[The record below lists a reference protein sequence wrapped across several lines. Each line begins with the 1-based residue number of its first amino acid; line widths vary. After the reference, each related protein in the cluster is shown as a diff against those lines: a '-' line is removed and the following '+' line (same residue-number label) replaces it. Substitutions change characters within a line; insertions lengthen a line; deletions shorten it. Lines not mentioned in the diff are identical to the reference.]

1 MTDVPAQ
8 ATPHRHHNPTTGV
21 RVDLE
26 LAGLRALLRAL
37 HALPLDRVRRLAGA
51 IAGAGGMALPR
62 LRRVGLENLEQAFPE
77 RDRAWCEETLRGA
90 FRQLGYMAVELAHFD
105 QLSPDNIRDIVG
117 FESAES
123 ERVFRE
129 RSSERRA
136 IIATG
141 HFGNWELFAQ
151 ASGLMGAPIHIVH
164 RPLKNPKVDD
174 WLTEVRG
181 RAGTRVVYKHAAARD
196 ILRLLRKGGLVAVPI
211 DQHAPGGTG
220 VPVPFFGRLANTT
233 PGPARLAQIAQ
244 VPIQVAVLARIG
256 DSGRHEIISR
266 PPIPP
271 PPKGK
276 DPAALL
282 EVTAELNRQF
292 ESIVRE
298 HPDQWLWM
306 HRRWRLSA

>member
-1 MTDVPAQ
+1 MSDT
-8 ATPHRHHNPTTGV
+8 TPHRHHAPTTGL

-26 LAGLRALLRAL
+26 LAGLKGVLALLRAL
-37 HALPLDRVRRLAGA
+37 PVEGSRALAGRVVET
-51 IAGAGGMALPR
+51 GGMSIPR
-62 LRRVGLENLEQAFPE
+62 LRGVGLENLAGAFPE
-77 RDRAWCEETLRGA
+77 KDAAWHESVLRAS
-90 FRQLGYMAVELAHFD
+90 FRQLGYMAIELAHFEELD
-105 QLSPDNIRDIVG
+105 GTNILDVVG
-117 FESAES
+117 FDSVES
-123 ERVFRE
+123 EHIFRDRAAE
-129 RSSERRA
+129 GKA

-174 WLTEVRG
+174 LLTEVRG
-181 RAGTRVVYKHAAARD
+181 LAGTKVVYKHAAARD
-196 ILRLLRKGGLVAVPI
+196 ILRLLKKGALVAVPI

-220 VPVPFFGRLANTT
+220 IPVPFFGRPANTT

-256 DSGRHEIISR
+256 DTGKHQIVSR

-276 DPAALL
+276 DPALL
-282 EVTAELNRQF
+282 VEVTARLNQEF

-298 HPDQWLWM
+298 YPEQWLWM
-306 HRRWRLSA
+306 HRRWRVPA

>member
-1 MTDVPAQ
+1 MTDVA
-8 ATPHRHHNPTTGV
+8 PHRHHAPTTGV

-26 LAGLRALLRAL
+26 LAGLRAVLALLRAM
-37 HALPLDRVRRLAGA
+37 PLDRARGFVGSMA
-51 IAGAGGMALPR
+51 AGAGMRIPR
-62 LRRVGLENLEQAFPE
+62 LRRVGLENLENAFPE
-77 RDRAWCEETLRGA
+77 RDPAWCEETLRA
-90 FRQLGYMAVELAHFD
+90 CFRQLGYMAAELAHFD
-105 QLSPDNIRDIVG
+105 QLDENNIRDIVG
-117 FESAES
+117 FASEES
-123 ERVFRE
+123 EAVFRD
-129 RSSERRA
+129 RARDRKA

-174 WLTEVRG
+174 LLTDVRG
-181 RAGTRVVYKHAAARD
+181 LAGTKVVYKHAAARD
-196 ILRLLRKGGLVAVPI
+196 ILRLLRKGELVAVPI
-211 DQHAPGGTG
+211 DQHAPGGSG
-220 VPVPFFGRLANTT
+220 IPVPFFGRPANTT

-244 VPIQVAVLARIG
+244 VPIQIAVLARVGGGAKHHIV
-256 DSGRHEIISR
+256 SR

-271 PPKGK
+271 PPRGK

-298 HPDQWLWM
+298 YPEQWLWM
-306 HRRWRLSA
+306 HRRWRVPKD